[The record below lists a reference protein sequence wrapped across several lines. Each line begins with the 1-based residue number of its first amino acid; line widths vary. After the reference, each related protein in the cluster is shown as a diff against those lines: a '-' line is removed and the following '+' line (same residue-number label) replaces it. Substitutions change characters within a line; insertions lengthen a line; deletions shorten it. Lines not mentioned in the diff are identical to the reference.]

1 MNVYSNQM
9 LIKYIF
15 VVTDMDQISPQ
26 FGRKIVQE
34 TEFELRTFSMGDDLK
49 PLRRHLVQY
58 KLCEITLSL
67 TTLLL

>member
-9 LIKYIF
+9 LDKCIF

-26 FGRKIVQE
+26 FGRKIVQG

-49 PLRRHLVQY
+49 PLGRYLIQFW
-58 KLCEITLSL
+58 E
-67 TTLLL
+67 

>member
-9 LIKYIF
+9 LIKCIF
-15 VVTDMDQISPQ
+15 VVTDMDQISAQ

-49 PLRRHLVQY
+49 PLARHLVQY
-58 KLCEITLSL
+58 KPCEITLSL